1 MEESIVLNCHYDDGF
16 DIEPFKVDLIKVG
29 KDALQKCGISSCEA
43 SIYITGDEYLKSL
56 NERYRGIDEVTDVL
70 SFSNDHE
77 GEYYGVEEDNRV
89 GLSHLEFIIPD
100 GLTKQIGEVVIS
112 FPQAERQ
119 ALEHKM
125 NLQEELKFLVIHG
138 FLHLLGYDH
147 QNDADAE
154 TMEVDE
160 RKEMESL
167 EKEIMAG

>member
-1 MEESIVLNCHYDDGF
+1 MEESIVLNCQYDDVF
-16 DIEPFKVDLIKVG
+16 DIEPFIKHLIRAAKE
-29 KDALQKCGISSCEA
+29 ALQKCGISSCEA

-56 NERYRGIDEVTDVL
+56 NARYRGIDEITDVL

-119 ALEHKM
+119 ALEHKV
-125 NLQEELKFLVIHG
+125 NLQEELKFLVVHG
-138 FLHLLGYDH
+138 FLHLVGYDH
-147 QNDADAE
+147 IG
-154 TMEVDE
+154 VDD

>member
-1 MEESIVLNCHYDDGF
+1 MRQLEESIVLNCHYDDGF

-77 GEYYGVEEDNRV
+77 GEYYGVEGDNRV

-147 QNDADAE
+147 I
-154 TMEVDE
+154 EVDE

>member
-1 MEESIVLNCHYDDGF
+1 LEESIVLNCHYDDVF
-16 DIEPFKVDLIKVG
+16 DIEPFTVTLIKAG
-29 KDALQKCGISSCEA
+29 KDALQKCGVSSCEA
-43 SIYITGDEYLKSL
+43 SIYITGDDYLKSL

-89 GLSHLEFIIPD
+89 GLSHLE
-100 GLTKQIGEVVIS
+100 LVIS

-119 ALEHKM
+119 ALEHKI
-125 NLQEELKFLVIHG
+125 NLQEELKTLVIHG

-147 QNDADAE
+147 I
-154 TMEVDE
+154 EVDD

>member
-1 MEESIVLNCHYDDGF
+1 MEESIVLNCHYDDVF
-16 DIEPFKVDLIKVG
+16 DIEPFTIDLIKAG
-29 KDALQKCGISSCEA
+29 KDALQKCGVSSCEA

-77 GEYYGVEEDNRV
+77 GEYYGVEEDNRE

-100 GLTKQIGEVVIS
+100 GLTKQIGAGVIS

-119 ALEHKM
+119 ALEHKI
-125 NLQEELKFLVIHG
+125 NLQEELKILVVHG

-147 QNDADAE
+147 I
-154 TMEVDE
+154 EVDD
-160 RKEMESL
+160 RKVMESL
-167 EKEIMAG
+167 EKEILAW

>member
-1 MEESIVLNCHYDDGF
+1 MRQLEESIVLNCHYDDVF
-16 DIEPFKVDLIKVG
+16 DIEPFTVNLIKAG
-29 KDALQKCGISSCEA
+29 KDALQKCGVSSCEA
-43 SIYITGDEYLKSL
+43 SIYINGDEYLKRL

-119 ALEHKM
+119 ALEHKI
-125 NLQEELKFLVIHG
+125 NLQEELKTLVIHG

-147 QNDADAE
+147 I
-154 TMEVDE
+154 EVGD

>member
-1 MEESIVLNCHYDDGF
+1 MRQLEEAIILNCHYDDVF
-16 DIEPFKVDLIKVG
+16 DIEPFTIDLIKAG
-29 KDALQKCGISSCEA
+29 RDALQKCGISSCEA

-56 NERYRGIDEVTDVL
+56 NERYRGINEVTDVL
-70 SFSNDHE
+70 SFSNDNE

-147 QNDADAE
+147 I
-154 TMEVDE
+154 EVDE

>member
-1 MEESIVLNCHYDDGF
+1 MRQLEESIVLNCHYDDVF
-16 DIEPFKVDLIKVG
+16 DVKPFIKYLIRAG
-29 KDALQKCGISSCEA
+29 KEALQKCGISSCEA

-56 NERYRGIDEVTDVL
+56 NERYRGIDEITDVL

-89 GLSHLEFIIPD
+89 GLSHLEFVIPD

-119 ALEHKM
+119 ALEHKV
-125 NLQEELKFLVIHG
+125 NLQEELKFLVVHG
-138 FLHLLGYDH
+138 FLHLVGHDH
-147 QNDADAE
+147 IG
-154 TMEVDE
+154 VDD

-167 EKEIMAG
+167 EKEIMTG

>member
-1 MEESIVLNCHYDDGF
+1 MRQLEEANILNCHYDDVF
-16 DIEPFKVDLIKVG
+16 DIEPFTIDLIKAG
-29 KDALQKCGISSCEA
+29 KDALQKCGISSCED
-43 SIYITGDEYLKSL
+43 SIYITDDEYLKSL

-70 SFSNDHE
+70 SFSNDNE

-89 GLSHLEFIIPD
+89 GLSHLEFIMPD

-125 NLQEELKFLVIHG
+125 NLLEELKFLVIHG

-147 QNDADAE
+147 I
-154 TMEVDE
+154 EVDE

>member
-1 MEESIVLNCHYDDGF
+1 MRQLEEAIILNCHYDDVF
-16 DIEPFKVDLIKVG
+16 DIEPFTIDLIKAG

-43 SIYITGDEYLKSL
+43 SIYITDDEYLKSL

-70 SFSNDHE
+70 SFSNDNE

-89 GLSHLEFIIPD
+89 GLSHLEFIMPD

-119 ALEHKM
+119 ALAYKV

-147 QNDADAE
+147 IEIDD
-154 TMEVDE
+154 